1 MLQNGC
7 SLLPGRMRAF
17 RSAARSARTS
27 CRWSTCWSCSPA
39 GTRTGSTCTSPR
51 GTTRGTPEI
60 EFDKSLHLSPR
71 DSGFGPTR
79 GPPAAQESQKVGR
92 GRPVSSLGPPAHEFE
107 SPSEHI
113 MKYYQVYERFT
124 IGRKYWT
131 RSESQGCGQ
140 FLTVEGP
147 KFRVFW
153 LKTSKTPPDFCIL
166 L

>member
-79 GPPAAQESQKVGR
+79 GPPAAQESQNIGR
-92 GRPVSSLGPPAHEFE
+92 VRPVSALGPPAPEFE
-107 SPSEHI
+107 PPSEHT
-113 MKYYQVYERFT
+113 KKSCQVCNYGLGQRVELCEFCGGELGINSGALLFFT
-124 IGRKYWT
+124 PLI
-131 RSESQGCGQ
+131 SP
-140 FLTVEGP
+140 F
-147 KFRVFW
+147 
-153 LKTSKTPPDFCIL
+153 KTA
-166 L
+166 